1 MELKRNGS
9 TILNTDKESYIL
21 AKKRSKNLKDR
32 KEKDLT
38 LKKMVLKVDFLEKK
52 LEQLHNNYIILE
64 DRIKKLEGI
73 IHDFS

>member
-32 KEKDLT
+32 KENDLT